1 MFVSASN
8 ANAVSEANGNVTDS
22 VNDHVT
28 PTDNSSLMLLAR
40 IKASRVSLGLA
51 ALGFA
56 PLLGLFFIA
65 SWDRPAYQFF
75 PLALAGA
82 AALAWR
88 ALSLAQPKADDRRSM
103 IDGGRSKLGGTE
115 GSQSSAILHPPS
127 SILASAPGAPS
138 SILSP
143 LPLLFAAS
151 FLAANALWSPW
162 LGFVAFLL
170 GLATLL
176 WSLGGKPL
184 LKACVPAFL
193 ILLTILPPPL
203 NGDVTLTVWL
213 RTVAVHTSSVLLDWM
228 QVTHAQDGNTLLLPG
243 KTLLVEEACSGINS
257 FILCNALC
265 LFWGLWQRRSPWWF
279 VFALPATSL
288 FVVQG
293 NIIRITAGAAAYYFR
308 HWDLL
313 SGRPHEIL
321 GLVLLI
327 GYCLLIWSF
336 DQCLL
341 FLTSS
346 RHSKPSGLAA
356 PKPSVGGAPLAP
368 VAASRESAALS
379 PPEPTNQ
386 KIEGGRSKI
395 EGTEVAPPS
404 SIIHPP
410 SSILSPSTLALAL
423 AVVGISV
430 FAAHLFL
437 GGHHGLV
444 KLPSLSSVRELSL
457 SLPDSLAGWQ
467 RTSSNSGDPSW
478 AQTWGFRSANWQ
490 FQRNGLTATVAA
502 DYPLDGFH
510 DVKNCY
516 IGNGW
521 QVLAEKEAILPPG
534 GEDLHAIRLELQRSL
549 QYAVVLH
556 SVINREGQWLS
567 APLTVTSRFQ
577 ADLGPPQ
584 KGYRV
589 QIISVGYAPIS
600 PAAEADCQALFLQAR
615 QLLVQQLVD
624 QLQTTASK

>member
-1 MFVSASN
+1 MIIA
-8 ANAVSEANGNVTDS
+8 
-22 VNDHVT
+22 
-28 PTDNSSLMLLAR
+28 DNSSSSLLAR
-40 IKASRVSLGLA
+40 LKANRVSLILA
-51 ALGFA
+51 ALGLA
-56 PLLGLFFIA
+56 PLLGLFFVA

-88 ALSLAQPKADDRRSM
+88 ALREGGIPDDKTTDYRPPTAAPEAAPQK
-103 IDGGRSKLGGTE
+103 IEDGTSKMAGAAVAPL
-115 GSQSSAILHPPS
+115 SSIIYPPS
-127 SILASAPGAPS
+127 SINYPVALA
-138 SILSP
+138 
-143 LPLLFAAS
+143 FAAA

-170 GLATLL
+170 GLIALVWT
-176 WSLGGKPL
+176 LGGKTL
-184 LKACVPAFL
+184 LKAFVPAIL

-213 RTVAVHTSSVLLDWM
+213 RTVAVHTSSVLLDWL

-265 LFWGLWQRRSPWWF
+265 LFWGLWQRRSILWF

-293 NIIRITAGAAAYYFR
+293 NILRITAGAAAYYFR

-327 GYCLLIWSF
+327 GYCVLIWSF
-336 DQCLL
+336 DQCLV
-341 FLTSS
+341 FLTHSGHS
-346 RHSKPSGLAA
+346 RSAA
-356 PKPSVGGAPLAP
+356 GPVGAP
-368 VAASRESAALS
+368 
-379 PPEPTNQ
+379 Q
-386 KIEGGRSKI
+386 KIEVGGQRTEDGGRRTVD
-395 EGTEVAPPS
+395 GGQRTVDGGQRTEDGGRWTVDGGRRTEDGGQRTEDGGQISDLRAHPSEVSGQSSVVRRLAP
-404 SIIHPP
+404 
-410 SSILSPSTLALAL
+410 LALAL
-423 AVVGISV
+423 TGLLF

-437 GGHHGLV
+437 GGHHGLA
-444 KLPSLSSVRELSL
+444 KLPSLSSVRELNL

-467 RTSSNSGDPSW
+467 RTSSTSGDPSW
-478 AQTWGFRSANWQ
+478 AQSYGFRSANWQ
-490 FQRNGLTATVAA
+490 FQHNGVTATVAA

-510 DVKNCY
+510 NVKGCY

-521 QVLAEKEAILPPG
+521 QVLSEKEALLPPA
-534 GEDLHAIRLELQRSL
+534 GEDLHALRLELQRSL

-556 SVINREGQWLS
+556 SVINAEGQWLS
-567 APLTVTSRFQ
+567 APLSVASRFQ
-577 ADLGPPQ
+577 EDLGPPQ

-589 QIISVGYAPIS
+589 QLITVGYAPVS
-600 PAAEADCQALFLQAR
+600 PAVEADCQTLFLQAR

-624 QLQTTASK
+624 QLQPTAAK